1 MCRTIRLKRSNED
14 KRKAVS
20 TLLNDAEWS
29 QRSDRWVSET
39 AGVGHHLVRLLH
51 FRWPRPP
58 RFLGV
63 VGFFETLVLRGP
75 RSKPVAGR

>member
-39 AGVGHHLVRLLH
+39 AGVGHHL
-51 FRWPRPP
+51 
-58 RFLGV
+58 
-63 VGFFETLVLRGP
+63 E
-75 RSKPVAGR
+75 PVQELIREIDSLK